1 MNELADKCGGKECG
15 LTSFAPHVTLLYNI
29 RLEDTASN
37 DGCRNGGGMKR
48 DGAGDAATTRA
59 YDLLRRCLRE
69 YERHVDSS
77 EPIPMNATRYYYF
90 PYPTSA
96 DGGRGFGCVISMLLI
111 EKSSQLQ
118 ALHDAATAV
127 FPPDER
133 HGEAGGSFQPHM
145 ALVYAPEQC
154 GKELKRWTDNKDTME
169 RDDQISLMKAQ
180 KLSIW
185 CTEGSIDKWY
195 RVASLELGSGA
206 IFQET

>member
-1 MNELADKCGGKECG
+1 MNELAEKCGGKECG

-37 DGCRNGGGMKR
+37 DGSRNGGGMKR
-48 DGAGDAATTRA
+48 DGVGDATTARA
-59 YDLLRRCLRE
+59 CDLLRRCLRE

-90 PYPTSA
+90 PYPNSA

-111 EKSSQLQ
+111 EKNRQLQ

-154 GKELKRWTDNKDTME
+154 GKELKRWTYNKDTTE

-180 KLSIW
+180 TLSIW
-185 CTEGSIDKWY
+185 KTEGTLDKWF

-206 IFQET
+206 ISQET